1 MRERILCYAL
11 RYHGEWNKIAKAIG
25 RDEEWSPCACAYDFV
40 TLGEPGY
47 PKAFAAL
54 RFPPWIVFY
63 RGDLSLLARSCVAV
77 VGSRR
82 ASSEGI
88 RACARTVEI
97 LSRRHVIVSGLAK
110 GIDACAHR
118 CALERGTIGVIGCGI
133 DVVYPKENAALYARM
148 ARDHLIVSEYPPQT
162 PPLAAHFPWRNRL
175 IAAAGSALVVIEAV
189 PRSGTMHTV
198 SEALELSRPVYCLSR
213 SFLERVYTG
222 NALLIQQG
230 AAIVLDEDDVK
241 EI

>member
-82 ASSEGI
+82 ASGEGI

-110 GIDACAHR
+110 GSM
-118 CALERGTIGVIGCGI
+118 
-133 DVVYPKENAALYARM
+133 PAR
-148 ARDHLIVSEYPPQT
+148 
-162 PPLAAHFPWRNRL
+162 
-175 IAAAGSALVVIEAV
+175 IAVRSSGGPSA
-189 PRSGTMHTV
+189 
-198 SEALELSRPVYCLSR
+198 
-213 SFLERVYTG
+213 
-222 NALLIQQG
+222 
-230 AAIVLDEDDVK
+230 
-241 EI
+241 

>member
-82 ASSEGI
+82 ASGEGI

-175 IAAAGSALVVIEAV
+175 IAAAGSALVVIEAC
-189 PRSGTMHTV
+189 RAAHDATV
-198 SEALELSRPVYCLSR
+198 SEALSCPVRSIACPVFSSGSIRAMPCSSSR
-213 SFLERVYTG
+213 
-222 NALLIQQG
+222 ALPSCWT
-230 AAIVLDEDDVK
+230 K
-241 EI
+241 MT